1 MRRNRNKR
9 ISIYQELGLLL
20 VFAAAISALLFV
32 GLHRAVTE
40 GINRFAWSEEYLARE
55 DVRRLAS
62 LQQFIRQNGLR
73 LEDAEQVTSWVRR
86 QAVVSIQIYRDGEL
100 YYDSDYDEYD
110 REDFGEEIGPPPW
123 SDLRRVT
130 FADGDAQVLLY
141 GFYVFQIYHY
151 ALIVELLLVFS
162 LFLTIVMRG
171 IRREIRYIRS
181 LSQEIK
187 ILEGGGL
194 EYPITVKGRDEL
206 TELAQGLDAMRL
218 SFLEQNRQE
227 KQLAQANQRLITE
240 MSHDL
245 RTPLTSIV
253 GATSAILEND
263 ARLDGQ
269 QRTALL
275 RNVRDEAQWL
285 VRMVENLLSITR
297 ISDGDTRLNKEL
309 EAAEEVLAS
318 VAGKFRQRFD
328 GIELVLSA
336 PQEPLFV
343 PMDAILIEQ
352 VLLNLLENAAYHGGS
367 TRIELSV
374 ERRDAAVFTVRDNG
388 AGIAEDV
395 LPDIFSPALR
405 SSSHASDNRRN
416 MGIGLSVCSSI
427 VKAHGGVMSAANAP
441 EGGAVFRFTLPVD
454 EFTPEDFAYED

>member
-1 MRRNRNKR
+1 MRHIFTRRPR
-9 ISIYQELGLLL
+9 RRALRDWLITLGLLL
-20 VFAAAISALLFV
+20 LGYGLSNLLLLADPGGGFVSMIFVLMVVLTARLTEGYACGVAASFV
-32 GLHRAVTE
+32 GVICVNYVFTFPYWEFNFTISGYPLTFLTMLSVSLIVSTLTSQIKQQEQLRMETERETMRANLLRAV
-40 GINRFAWSEEYLARE
+40 
-55 DVRRLAS
+55 
-62 LQQFIRQNGLR
+62 
-73 LEDAEQVTSWVRR
+73 
-86 QAVVSIQIYRDGEL
+86 
-100 YYDSDYDEYD
+100 
-110 REDFGEEIGPPPW
+110 
-123 SDLRRVT
+123 
-130 FADGDAQVLLY
+130 
-141 GFYVFQIYHY
+141 
-151 ALIVELLLVFS
+151 
-162 LFLTIVMRG
+162 
-171 IRREIRYIRS
+171 
-181 LSQEIK
+181 
-187 ILEGGGL
+187 
-194 EYPITVKGRDEL
+194 
-206 TELAQGLDAMRL
+206 
-218 SFLEQNRQE
+218 
-227 KQLAQANQRLITE
+227 
-240 MSHDL
+240 SHDL

-263 ARLDGQ
+263 ARLDGE

-297 ISDGDTRLNKEL
+297 MSDGDTQLNKEL

-374 ERRDAAVFTVRDNG
+374 ERQDAAVFTVHDNG
-388 AGIAEDV
+388 AGIADDV

-405 SSSHASDNRRN
+405 SRSHASDNRRN

-427 VKAHGGVMSAANAP
+427 VKAHGGTMSAANVP
-441 EGGAVFRFTLPVD
+441 EGGAVFCFTLPVD
-454 EFTPEDFAYED
+454 EFIPEDYAYED